1 MHKYARPY
9 RSHTSTGQGAAPVPH
24 PDLSINPQKGGA
36 NVSNKKELVQRAIG
50 ELMEV
55 AGPERGLQRLV
66 YALAEAADARESGR
80 QLRVAELG
88 DAELIIL
95 EQLGLL

>member
-1 MHKYARPY
+1 M
-9 RSHTSTGQGAAPVPH
+9 
-24 PDLSINPQKGGA
+24 
-36 NVSNKKELVQRAIG
+36 SNKKELVQRAIG

-55 AGPERGLQRLV
+55 AGLERGLQRLV

-80 QLRVAELG
+80 QLRTAELG

>member
-1 MHKYARPY
+1 MSKE
-9 RSHTSTGQGAAPVPH
+9 
-24 PDLSINPQKGGA
+24 
-36 NVSNKKELVQRAIG
+36 NKKELVKRAID

-55 AGPERGLQRLV
+55 AGLERGVWRLTH
-66 YALAEAADARESGR
+66 ALAEAAEARESGR